1 MGHLQRRNFPDFL
14 APNSKGSMSK
24 PTQQKIRIY
33 DSDLMMPP
41 VRPYLED
48 TFSHLR
54 FAYEKA
60 KLDLV
65 AANKNTWFGQLW
77 NILNPFLLAI
87 IYWFLV
93 VVLFG
98 TGGNILDRDGM
109 RILTQIVGG
118 LFLWSL
124 PSTAFNLGA
133 RSIIQ
138 GGTFI
143 LNTRIPRMILPISS
157 VFGGFMNFAPSILV
171 YLIFHSL
178 AQYSFS
184 VHMFWAFPI
193 IALVF
198 LISLGFAM
206 MAATG
211 TVYYRDL
218 ASFLP
223 FVSRMWLYLT
233 PIIYM
238 YTQVPD
244 SMAWT
249 FYANPFGGLFAAI
262 QQILFESTS
271 PNMSYLLSGL
281 AWSVGLVFLGIV
293 MFLRKERE
301 FAVRI

>member
-1 MGHLQRRNFPDFL
+1 VSHSDKTKVRVYDAEL
-14 APNSKGSMSK
+14 
-24 PTQQKIRIY
+24 RI
-33 DSDLMMPP
+33 PP
-41 VRPYLED
+41 IKPYLED
-48 TFSHLR
+48 TFAHLR
-54 FAYEKA
+54 FAFEKA

-77 NILNPFLLAI
+77 NIINPFLLAVL
-87 IYWFLV
+87 YWFLV

-98 TGGNILDRDGM
+98 AGGSIFDREGM

-118 LFLWSL
+118 LFLWGL
-124 PSTAFNLGA
+124 PSAAFNLGA

-138 GGTFI
+138 GGSFI

-157 VFGGFMNFAPSILV
+157 VLSGFMNFAPSILV
-171 YLIFHSL
+171 YLLFHAL
-178 AQYSFS
+178 ARYSFS
-184 VHMFWAFPI
+184 IHMLWAFPI
-193 IALVF
+193 IAIIF

-233 PIIYM
+233 PIIYL
-238 YTQVPD
+238 YTLMPE
-244 SMAWT
+244 SLSWT
-249 FYANPFGGLFAAI
+249 FYANPYGGLFAAM
-262 QQILFESTS
+262 QQILFESSS
-271 PNMSYLLSGL
+271 PNFGFILAGL
-281 AWSVGLVFLGIV
+281 GWSIVSISAGIM

>member
-1 MGHLQRRNFPDFL
+1 
-14 APNSKGSMSK
+14 
-24 PTQQKIRIY
+24 
-33 DSDLMMPP
+33 MMPP

-98 TGGNILDRDGM
+98 TGGNIFDRDGM

-171 YLIFHSL
+171 YLLFHSL

-218 ASFLP
+218 ASLLP

-233 PIIYM
+233 PIIYL

>member
-1 MGHLQRRNFPDFL
+1 
-14 APNSKGSMSK
+14 MSK
-24 PTQQKIRIY
+24 PIQQKIRVY
-33 DSDLMMPP
+33 DSELIMPP
-41 VRPYLED
+41 IRPYLED

-98 TGGNILDRDGM
+98 TGGNIFDREGM

-118 LFLWSL
+118 LFLWGL
-124 PSTAFNLGA
+124 PSAALNLGA

-138 GGTFI
+138 GGSFI

-157 VFGGFMNFAPSILV
+157 VISGFINFAPSILV
-171 YLIFHSL
+171 YLLFHALSG
-178 AQYSFS
+178 YSFS
-184 VHMFWAFPI
+184 IQMLWAFPI
-193 IALVF
+193 IALIF
-198 LISLGFAM
+198 LICLGFAM

-223 FVSRMWLYLT
+223 FASRMWLYLT
-233 PIIYM
+233 PIIYL

-244 SMAWT
+244 SMTWT
-249 FYANPFGGLFAAI
+249 FYVNPFGGLFAAI
-262 QQILFESTS
+262 QQILFENTG
-271 PNMSYLLSGL
+271 PNLNFLLAGL
-281 AWSVGLVFLGIV
+281 AWSLGSVLAGVF

>member
-1 MGHLQRRNFPDFL
+1 MP
-14 APNSKGSMSK
+14 K

-33 DSDLMMPP
+33 DADMRMPP
-41 VRPYLED
+41 IRAYLED
-48 TFSHLR
+48 TFAHLR

-77 NILNPFLLAI
+77 NILNPFLLAV

-98 TGGNILDRDGM
+98 TGGNIFDREGM

-124 PSTAFNLGA
+124 PSAAFNLGA

-157 VFGGFMNFAPSILV
+157 VFSGFMNFAPSILV
-171 YLIFHSL
+171 YLLFHALARYTFSL
-178 AQYSFS
+178 
-184 VHMFWAFPI
+184 HMFWAFPI
-193 IALVF
+193 IVLIF
-198 LISLGFAM
+198 LICLGFAM

-218 ASFLP
+218 ASLLP

-233 PIIYM
+233 PIIYL

-244 SMAWT
+244 SMNWT
-249 FYANPFGGLFAAI
+249 FYANPFGSLFAAM
-262 QQILFESTS
+262 QQILFESRN
-271 PNMSYLLSGL
+271 PNLNYLLSGL
-281 AWSVGLVFLGIV
+281 VWSVFSILIGVV